1 MRLVKINLVIVFFEI
16 ILSFYFR
23 ANFWP
28 LYQKFGFYQGDI
40 WYFFTFYGNQIKNN
54 FFFPIE
60 YPVGYILINKLA
72 FWISLNILGQ
82 GSYESFLMANALLII
97 PILLTLIIIIYRVAD
112 IISVNHKS
120 ILPFLILSPS
130 LFLYS
135 NINYDIFPTFLV
147 CLALYSILRNKYS
160 LSLFLLALG
169 TTIKLYPIFL
179 VPVFLLIIQSRS
191 KRLMPVFK
199 SLTIF
204 VITFLIINLPFY
216 IYNANY
222 WFYPYLY
229 QAINPEK
236 NDPTTISYYLFNL
249 TGLRNYQSLVMIVL
263 VIISWIIAYL
273 FYKNNL
279 LSPKNIV
286 FLVFLTCL
294 SLVVGNHIYVP
305 QYILWFLPFV
315 ALMQIPKIFI
325 WWPFDLLNAST
336 RFFYF
341 KLKSGVILFHYLWPA
356 TIIYYLVLYIIL
368 LIYVKRILF
377 SEGKQSFREAK
388 GLFKAK

>member
-1 MRLVKINLVIVFFEI
+1 MRLIAINLSFILVEVL
-16 ILSFYFR
+16 LSFYFR

-40 WYFFTFYGNQIKNN
+40 WYFFTFYGNQIRNN

-60 YPVGYILINKLA
+60 YPVGYVLIHKLT
-72 FWISLNILGQ
+72 FWFSLNILGQ
-82 GSYESFLMANALLII
+82 DSYVSFLVANAFLII
-97 PILLTLIIIIYRVAD
+97 PILLALIIIIYKIAD
-112 IISVNHKS
+112 IISVKPKS

-130 LFLYS
+130 LFIYS
-135 NINYDIFPTFLV
+135 NINYDIFPTFSV
-147 CLALYSILRNKYS
+147 ILALFSILKNKYS

-169 TTIKLYPIFL
+169 TTIKIYPVFLVPIFL
-179 VPVFLLIIQSRS
+179 MIILNKT
-191 KRLMPVFK
+191 KRLTMVFK
-199 SLTIF
+199 SLIAF
-204 VITFLIINLPFY
+204 LMTFLIINLPFY

-222 WFYPYLY
+222 WFYPYIY

-249 TGLRNYQSLVMIVL
+249 TGLKNYQSLVMIVL
-263 VIISWIIAYL
+263 VTISWVVAYL

-286 FLVFLTCL
+286 FLAFLTCL

-315 ALMQIPKIFI
+315 ALIQIPTSFI

-341 KLKSGVILFHYLWPA
+341 HLQSEWVVLFHSLWLV
-356 TIIYYLVLYIIL
+356 TMIYYLVLYIL
-368 LIYVKRILF
+368 LLVYVNKILF
-377 SEGKQSFREAK
+377 KTR
-388 GLFKAK
+388 

>member
-16 ILSFYFR
+16 LLSFYFR

-54 FFFPIE
+54 FFFQIE
-60 YPVGYILINKLA
+60 YPVGYILMHKLA

-82 GSYESFLMANALLII
+82 DSYQSFLVANAFLII
-97 PILLTLIIIIYRVAD
+97 PVLLALIIIIYKIAN

-130 LFLYS
+130 LLIYS

-147 CLALYSILRNKYS
+147 TLALFFVLKNKYS
-160 LSLFLLALG
+160 LSLLLLALG

-179 VPVFLLIIQSRS
+179 VPVFLMIIQNKT
-191 KRLMPVFK
+191 KRFMPIVK
-199 SLTIF
+199 SLAIF
-204 VITFLIINLPFY
+204 LITFLIINLPFY

-222 WFYPYLY
+222 WFYPYIY

-263 VIISWIIAYL
+263 VIISWMVSYL

-286 FLVFLTCL
+286 ILTFLTCL

-315 ALMQIPKIFI
+315 ALMQIPKSFV

-341 KLKSGVILFHYLWPA
+341 KLKSEWIALFHSLWLV
-356 TIIYYLVLYIIL
+356 TVIYYLFLYILL
-368 LIYVKRILF
+368 LIYVKKILF
-377 SEGKQSFREAK
+377 KTRTN
-388 GLFKAK
+388 